1 MVSNSRG
8 KEAVNQKSNS
18 LARSL
23 NIHVANGIE
32 ANGIEANGIET
43 ESIKLALFILSKANT
58 NLLNEKLINIGSKLP
73 IPTYIY
79 CNCNEA

>member
-8 KEAVNQKSNS
+8 KEAVNQKFDS

-23 NIHVANGIE
+23 NIHV

>member
-8 KEAVNQKSNS
+8 KEAVNQKLDS

-23 NIHVANGIE
+23 NIHV

-79 CNCNEA
+79 CNWNEA

>member
-8 KEAVNQKSNS
+8 KEAVNQKLDS

-23 NIHVANGIE
+23 NIHV